1 MFLCQECKQ
10 VISSMPV
17 KNEKLSKDRHVS
29 VSESRLEWL
38 LHKSPCA
45 VQSLNKDICFG
56 STMGKLINMYL
67 CA

>member
-10 VISSMPV
+10 VMPV
-17 KNEKLSKDRHVS
+17 KNGKLSKDRHVS
-29 VSESRLEWL
+29 LSESKLEWL
-38 LHKSPCA
+38 LQKSPCA